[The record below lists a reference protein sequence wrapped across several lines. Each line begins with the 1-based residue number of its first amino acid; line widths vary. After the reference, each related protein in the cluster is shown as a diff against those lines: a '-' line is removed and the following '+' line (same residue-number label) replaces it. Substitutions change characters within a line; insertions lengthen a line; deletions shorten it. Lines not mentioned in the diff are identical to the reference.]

1 LVGWF
6 DRHFLPGRLVQKTYD
21 ENGLLTQFPA
31 LCLTMLGAFGGDIL
45 RGSESGG
52 QKLRK
57 LGLLGM
63 GSIVVGL
70 L

>member
-1 LVGWF
+1 
-6 DRHFLPGRLVQKTYD
+6 
-21 ENGLLTQFPA
+21 
-31 LCLTMLGAFGGDIL
+31 MLGAFGGDIL